1 MAYIQKTAFEAR
13 ITNGRFEDLAN
24 IAGRFQEGSP
34 AADAICSAGM
44 LCVRNGQT
52 DCEGFANVKNEN
64 TWKMNAATS
73 SVTASDVIYAC
84 NTHDVN
90 LITDSVTGGQYAVGT
105 NTLGLPAPAGRE
117 CTFTR
122 IDFDGESVYRF
133 GEGNLTGAIST
144 NTYFTIDAGKLKPA
158 ASAPQ
163 TGLYFTL
170 RGSGKFIEGTT
181 ESFTYYDVCA
191 EKPL

>member
-1 MAYIQKTAFEAR
+1 MAYIAKTAFEAR

-24 IAGRFQEGSP
+24 IAGRYQEDS
-34 AADAICSAGM
+34 ADAICSAGM

-64 TWKMNAATS
+64 TWYMNAA
-73 SVTASDVIYAC
+73 ASTVGAGDVIYAC

-90 LITDSVTGGQYAVGT
+90 LLIDPIFGGQYAVGT

-133 GEGNLTGAIST
+133 GEGNVSGTVGS
-144 NTYFTIDAGKLKPA
+144 NTFFTIDDGLLVPA

-163 TGLYFTL
+163 SGLYFSL
-170 RGSGKFIEGTT
+170 RGTGKFIEGTT
-181 ESFTYYDVCA
+181 ASFGYLDLCA
-191 EKPL
+191 EKPIA

>member
-1 MAYIQKTAFEAR
+1 MAYIAKTAFEAR

-24 IAGRFQEGSP
+24 IAGRYQESS
-34 AADAICSAGM
+34 ADAICSAGM

-64 TWKMNAATS
+64 TWYMNAA
-73 SVTASDVIYAC
+73 ASTVGAGDVIYAC

-90 LITDSVTGGQYAVGT
+90 LLIDPIFGGQYAVGT

-133 GEGNLTGAIST
+133 GEGNISGT
-144 NTYFTIDAGKLKPA
+144 VGSNTFFTIDDGLLVPA

-163 TGLYFTL
+163 SGLYFSL
-170 RGSGKFIEGTT
+170 RGTGKFIEGTT
-181 ESFTYYDVCA
+181 ESFGYLDLCA
-191 EKPL
+191 EKPIA

>member
-1 MAYIQKTAFEAR
+1 MAYIAKTAFEAR

-24 IAGRFQEGSP
+24 IAGRYQEDS
-34 AADAICSAGM
+34 ADAICSAGM

-52 DCEGFANVKNEN
+52 DCEGFSGVKNEN
-64 TWKMNAATS
+64 TWFMNPAEEVTSAT
-73 SVTASDVIYAC
+73 VIYAC

-90 LITDSVTGGQYAVGT
+90 LITDPIFGGQYAVGT

-122 IDFDGESVYRF
+122 IDFDGQSVYRF
-133 GEGNLTGAIST
+133 GEGNISG
-144 NTYFTIDAGKLKPA
+144 TYDNEEYFIVQD
-158 ASAPQ
+158 
-163 TGLYFTL
+163 GLLVPSSEQVESGFYFSL
-170 RGSGKFIEGTT
+170 RGTGKFVEGTT
-181 ESFTYYDVCA
+181 DSFGYIDVCA

>member
-1 MAYIQKTAFEAR
+1 MAYIAKTAFEAR

-24 IAGRFQEGSP
+24 IAGRFQDSGT
-34 AADAICSAGM
+34 DAICSAGM

-52 DCEGFANVKNEN
+52 DCEGFSGVKNEN
-64 TWKMNAATS
+64 TWNMEAA
-73 SVTASDVIYAC
+73 ASTVGAGDVIYAC

-90 LITDSVTGGQYAVGT
+90 LITDPIFGGQYAVGT

-133 GEGNLTGAIST
+133 GEGNIDGTLST
-144 NTYFTIDAGKLKPA
+144 ETFFSIDDGLLKPE

-163 TGLYFTL
+163 SGLYFSL
-170 RGSGKFIEGTT
+170 RGTGKFIEGTS
-181 ESFTYYDVCA
+181 ESFGYIDVCA
-191 EKPL
+191 EKPIA

>member
-1 MAYIQKTAFEAR
+1 MAYIAKTAFEAR

-24 IAGRFQEGSP
+24 IAGRYQEDS
-34 AADAICSAGM
+34 ADAICSAGM

-64 TWKMNAATS
+64 TWYMNAA
-73 SVTASDVIYAC
+73 ASTVGAGDVIYAC

-90 LITDSVTGGQYAVGT
+90 LLIDPIFGGQYAVGT

-133 GEGNLTGAIST
+133 GEGNISGT
-144 NTYFTIDAGKLKPA
+144 VGSNTFFTIDDGLLVPA

-163 TGLYFTL
+163 SGLYFSL
-170 RGSGKFIEGTT
+170 RGTGKFIEGTT
-181 ESFTYYDVCA
+181 ESFGYLDLCA
-191 EKPL
+191 EKPIA

>member
-1 MAYIQKTAFEAR
+1 MAYIAKTAFEAR

-24 IAGRFQEGSP
+24 IAGRYQEDS
-34 AADAICSAGM
+34 ADAICSAGM

-64 TWKMNAATS
+64 TWYMNAA
-73 SVTASDVIYAC
+73 ASTVGAGDVIYAC

-90 LITDSVTGGQYAVGT
+90 LLIDPIFGGQYAVGT

-133 GEGNLTGAIST
+133 GEGNVDGTVGS
-144 NTYFTIDAGKLKPA
+144 NTFFTIDDGLLSPA

-163 TGLYFTL
+163 SGLYFSL
-170 RGSGKFIEGTT
+170 RGTGKFIEGTT
-181 ESFTYYDVCA
+181 ESFGYLDLCA
-191 EKPL
+191 EKPIA

>member
-1 MAYIQKTAFEAR
+1 MAYIAKTAFEAR

-24 IAGRFQEGSP
+24 IAGRYQEDS
-34 AADAICSAGM
+34 ADAICSAGM

-64 TWKMNAATS
+64 TWYMNAA
-73 SVTASDVIYAC
+73 ASTVGAGDVIYAC

-90 LITDSVTGGQYAVGT
+90 LLIDPIFGGQYAVGT

-133 GEGNLTGAIST
+133 GEGNVDGTVGS
-144 NTYFTIDAGKLKPA
+144 NTFFTIDDGLLSPA
-158 ASAPQ
+158 ATAPQ
-163 TGLYFTL
+163 SGLYFSL
-170 RGSGKFIEGTT
+170 RGTGKFIEGTT
-181 ESFTYYDVCA
+181 ESFGYLDLCA
-191 EKPL
+191 EKPIA

>member
-1 MAYIQKTAFEAR
+1 MAYIAKTAFEAR

-24 IAGRFQEGSP
+24 IAGRYQESS
-34 AADAICSAGM
+34 ADAICSAGM

-64 TWKMNAATS
+64 TWYMNAA
-73 SVTASDVIYAC
+73 ASTVGAGDVIYAC

-90 LITDSVTGGQYAVGT
+90 LLIDPIFGGQYAVGT

-133 GEGNLTGAIST
+133 GEGNISGT
-144 NTYFTIDAGKLKPA
+144 VGSNTFFTIDDGLLVPA

-163 TGLYFTL
+163 SGLYFSL
-170 RGSGKFIEGTT
+170 RGTGKFIEGTT
-181 ESFTYYDVCA
+181 ASFGYLDLCA
-191 EKPL
+191 EKPIA

>member
-1 MAYIQKTAFEAR
+1 MAYIAKTAFEAR

-24 IAGRFQEGSP
+24 IAGRYQEDS
-34 AADAICSAGM
+34 ADAICSAGM

-64 TWKMNAATS
+64 TWYMNAA
-73 SVTASDVIYAC
+73 ASTVGAGDVIYAC

-90 LITDSVTGGQYAVGT
+90 LLIDPIFGGQYAVGT

-133 GEGNLTGAIST
+133 GEGNISGT
-144 NTYFTIDAGKLKPA
+144 VGSNTFFTIDDGLLVPA

-163 TGLYFTL
+163 SGLYFSL
-170 RGSGKFIEGTT
+170 RGTGKFIEGTT
-181 ESFTYYDVCA
+181 ASFGYLDLCA
-191 EKPL
+191 EKPIA

>member
-1 MAYIQKTAFEAR
+1 MAYIANTAFEAR

-24 IAGRFQEGSP
+24 IAGRYQEES
-34 AADAICSAGM
+34 ADAICSAGM

-64 TWKMNAATS
+64 TWYMNAA
-73 SVTASDVIYAC
+73 ASTVGAGDVIYAC

-90 LITDSVTGGQYAVGT
+90 LLIDPIFGGQYAVGT

-133 GEGNLTGAIST
+133 GEGNVDGTVGT
-144 NTYFTIDAGKLKPA
+144 NTFFTIDDGLLSPA
-158 ASAPQ
+158 ATAPQ
-163 TGLYFTL
+163 SGLYFSL
-170 RGSGKFIEGTT
+170 RGTGKFIEGTT
-181 ESFTYYDVCA
+181 ESFGYLDLCA
-191 EKPL
+191 EKPIA

>member
-1 MAYIQKTAFEAR
+1 MAYIANTAFEAR

-24 IAGRFQEGSP
+24 IAGRYQESS
-34 AADAICSAGM
+34 ADAVCSAGM

-64 TWKMNAATS
+64 TWYMNAA
-73 SVTASDVIYAC
+73 ASTVGAGDVIYAC

-90 LITDSVTGGQYAVGT
+90 LLIDPIFGGQYAVGT

-133 GEGNLTGAIST
+133 GEGNVDGTVGT
-144 NTYFTIDAGKLKPA
+144 NTFFTIDDGLLSPA
-158 ASAPQ
+158 ATAPQ
-163 TGLYFTL
+163 SGLYFSL
-170 RGSGKFIEGTT
+170 RGTGKFIEGTT
-181 ESFTYYDVCA
+181 ESFGYLDLCA
-191 EKPL
+191 EKPIA

>member
-1 MAYIQKTAFEAR
+1 MAYIAKTAFEAR

-24 IAGRFQEGSP
+24 IAGRYQEDS
-34 AADAICSAGM
+34 ADAICSAGM

-64 TWKMNAATS
+64 TWYMNAA
-73 SVTASDVIYAC
+73 ASTVGAGDVIYAC

-90 LITDSVTGGQYAVGT
+90 LLIDPIFGGQYAVGT

-133 GEGNLTGAIST
+133 GEGNVSGTVGS
-144 NTYFTIDAGKLKPA
+144 NTFFTINDGLLVPA

-163 TGLYFTL
+163 SGLYFSL
-170 RGSGKFIEGTT
+170 RGTGKFIEGTT
-181 ESFTYYDVCA
+181 ESFGYLDLCA
-191 EKPL
+191 EKPIA

>member
-1 MAYIQKTAFEAR
+1 MAYIAKTAFEAR

-24 IAGRFQEGSP
+24 IAGRYQEDS
-34 AADAICSAGM
+34 ADAICSAGM

-64 TWKMNAATS
+64 TWYMNAA
-73 SVTASDVIYAC
+73 ASTVGAGDVIYAC

-90 LITDSVTGGQYAVGT
+90 LLIDPIFGGQYAVGT

-133 GEGNLTGAIST
+133 GEGNVSGTVGS
-144 NTYFTIDAGKLKPA
+144 NTFFTIDDGLLVPA

-163 TGLYFTL
+163 SGLYFTL
-170 RGSGKFIEGTT
+170 RGTGKFIEGTT
-181 ESFTYYDVCA
+181 ESFGYLDLCA
-191 EKPL
+191 EKPIA

>member
-1 MAYIQKTAFEAR
+1 MAYIANTAFEAR

-24 IAGRFQEGSP
+24 IAGRYQEDS
-34 AADAICSAGM
+34 ADAICSAGM

-64 TWKMNAATS
+64 TWYMNAA
-73 SVTASDVIYAC
+73 ASTVGAGDVIYAC

-90 LITDSVTGGQYAVGT
+90 LLIDPIFGGQYAVGT

-133 GEGNLTGAIST
+133 GEGNVDGTVGT
-144 NTYFTIDAGKLKPA
+144 NTFFTIDDGLLSPA
-158 ASAPQ
+158 ATAPQ
-163 TGLYFTL
+163 SGLYFSL
-170 RGSGKFIEGTT
+170 RGTGKFIEGTT
-181 ESFTYYDVCA
+181 ESFGYLDLCA
-191 EKPL
+191 EKPIA

>member
-1 MAYIQKTAFEAR
+1 MAYIANTAFEAR

-24 IAGRFQEGSP
+24 IAGRYQEDS
-34 AADAICSAGM
+34 ADAICSAGM

-64 TWKMNAATS
+64 TWYMNAAAST
-73 SVTASDVIYAC
+73 VTASDVIYAC

-90 LITDSVTGGQYAVGT
+90 LLIDPIFGGQYAVGT

-133 GEGNLTGAIST
+133 GEGNVDGTVGS
-144 NTYFTIDAGKLKPA
+144 NTFFTIDDGLLSPA

-163 TGLYFTL
+163 SGLYFTL
-170 RGSGKFIEGTT
+170 RGTGKFIEGTT
-181 ESFTYYDVCA
+181 EGFGYLDLCA
-191 EKPL
+191 EKPIA

>member
-1 MAYIQKTAFEAR
+1 MAYIAKTAFEAR

-24 IAGRFQEGSP
+24 IAGRYQEDS
-34 AADAICSAGM
+34 ADAICSAGM

-64 TWKMNAATS
+64 TWYMNAA
-73 SVTASDVIYAC
+73 ASTVGAGDVIYAC

-90 LITDSVTGGQYAVGT
+90 LLIDPIFGGQYAVGT

-133 GEGNLTGAIST
+133 GEGNVDGTVGS
-144 NTYFTIDAGKLKPA
+144 NTFFTIDDGLLSPA
-158 ASAPQ
+158 ATAPQ
-163 TGLYFTL
+163 SGLYFSL
-170 RGSGKFIEGTT
+170 RGTGKFVEGTT
-181 ESFTYYDVCA
+181 ESFGYLDLCA
-191 EKPL
+191 EKPIA

>member
-1 MAYIQKTAFEAR
+1 MAYIAKTAFEAR

-24 IAGRFQEGSP
+24 IAGRYQEDS
-34 AADAICSAGM
+34 ADAICSAGM

-64 TWKMNAATS
+64 TWYMNAA
-73 SVTASDVIYAC
+73 ASTVGAGDVIYAC

-90 LITDSVTGGQYAVGT
+90 LLIDPIFGGQYAVGT

-133 GEGNLTGAIST
+133 GEGNVDGTVGT
-144 NTYFTIDAGKLKPA
+144 NTFFTIDDGLLSPA
-158 ASAPQ
+158 ATAPQ
-163 TGLYFTL
+163 SGLYFSL
-170 RGSGKFIEGTT
+170 RGTGKFIEGTT
-181 ESFTYYDVCA
+181 ESFGYLDLCA
-191 EKPL
+191 EKPIA

>member
-1 MAYIQKTAFEAR
+1 MAYIANTAFEAR

-24 IAGRFQEGSP
+24 IAGRYQESS
-34 AADAICSAGM
+34 ADAVCSAGM

-64 TWKMNAATS
+64 TWYMNAA
-73 SVTASDVIYAC
+73 ASTVGAGDVIYAC

-90 LITDSVTGGQYAVGT
+90 LLIDPIFGGQYAVGT

-133 GEGNLTGAIST
+133 GEGNVDGTVGS
-144 NTYFTIDAGKLKPA
+144 NTFFTIDDGLLSPA
-158 ASAPQ
+158 ATAPQ
-163 TGLYFTL
+163 SGLYFSL
-170 RGSGKFIEGTT
+170 RGTGKFVEGTT
-181 ESFTYYDVCA
+181 ESFGYLDLCA
-191 EKPL
+191 EKPIA

>member
-1 MAYIQKTAFEAR
+1 MAYIAKTAFEAR

-24 IAGRFQEGSP
+24 IAGRYQEDS
-34 AADAICSAGM
+34 ADAICSAGM

-64 TWKMNAATS
+64 TWYMNAA
-73 SVTASDVIYAC
+73 ASTVGAGDVIYAC

-90 LITDSVTGGQYAVGT
+90 LLIDPIFGGQYAVGT

-133 GEGNLTGAIST
+133 GEGNVDGTVGS
-144 NTYFTIDAGKLKPA
+144 NTFFTIDDGLLVPA

-163 TGLYFTL
+163 SGLYFSL
-170 RGSGKFIEGTT
+170 RGTGKFIEGTT
-181 ESFTYYDVCA
+181 ESFGYLDLCA
-191 EKPL
+191 EKPIA